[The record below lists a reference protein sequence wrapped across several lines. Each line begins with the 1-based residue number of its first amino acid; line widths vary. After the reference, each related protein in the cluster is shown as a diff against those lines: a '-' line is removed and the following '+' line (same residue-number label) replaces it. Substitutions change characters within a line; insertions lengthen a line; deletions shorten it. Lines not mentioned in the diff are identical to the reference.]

1 MKTKFKSRLL
11 SILLVLVMVI
21 ALVPMSAF
29 TAFADSN
36 NILSSASITVA
47 LPNAGET
54 SVAGKFFESTEFNAS
69 IGWSTTQDGS
79 DFNDFNNKTFEAGKT
94 YYADIHLIANGDY
107 EFADNTQITVN
118 GQAYDA
124 VWTVGSSYKEYVS
137 VYDIPFTVLAE
148 DNEEKAF
155 TLLPSG
161 ATVGLNEFYAIQWE
175 VNFVADQFKVL
186 SYNVGSGNWD
196 EIATPIYKEG
206 INEYSVA

>member
-1 MKTKFKSRLL
+1 MKTKFKSKLL
-11 SILLVLVMVI
+11 SILLVLVMVSVF
-21 ALVPMSAF
+21 VPMSALPV
-29 TAFADSN
+29 FADSN

-94 YYADIHLIANGDY
+94 YYADINLIANGDY

-124 VWTVGSSYKEYVS
+124 VWTVGSRSEERRVGKEC
-137 VYDIPFTVLAE
+137 L
-148 DNEEKAF
+148 
-155 TLLPSG
+155 
-161 ATVGLNEFYAIQWE
+161 
-175 VNFVADQFKVL
+175 
-186 SYNVGSGNWD
+186 
-196 EIATPIYKEG
+196 
-206 INEYSVA
+206 